1 MRTFRRALV
10 AVAAILL
17 VQVCTLPA
25 LSLVDASFSTDWPM
39 FHHDSTHSGYTN
51 STVPTIP
58 LAQVWNR
65 TIGVDVLSSPE
76 SPSVVNGYIYVGD
89 GDHNVYCFK
98 ASTGA
103 VVWSYP
109 TGNYVDSSPA
119 VIDSHVYVGSSDGN
133 VYCLDASTG
142 TKIWNYPAGG
152 ESSPAVANGY
162 VYVSSSIDGN
172 VYCLDASNG
181 NKIWNFQ
188 AGSSHSVLGSPAVAG
203 AFVYVGS
210 GDGNV
215 YCLDA
220 STGTKIWNYTVGGG
234 VGSPAVVGGYVYVG
248 STNGNA
254 YCLDAGTGAKLW
266 NYTTEYNYN
275 GPSHNFHWGNSVSD
289 PAVAYERVFV
299 GSSDFDVF
307 CLDAST
313 GVQIWNFTTDA
324 EVYSSPTV
332 ADGCVLAGS
341 YDGNV
346 YCLNASDGSELW
358 SFPAGVFS
366 PTNAGGGAGS
376 PVVADGIV
384 YAVGNGAVYALG
396 MPSTL
401 SNSSLIVVAVT
412 IAAIVIVA
420 VVAAFV

>member
-142 TKIWNYPAGG
+142 TKIWNY
-152 ESSPAVANGY
+152 
-162 VYVSSSIDGN
+162 
-172 VYCLDASNG
+172 
-181 NKIWNFQ
+181 
-188 AGSSHSVLGSPAVAG
+188 
-203 AFVYVGS
+203 
-210 GDGNV
+210 
-215 YCLDA
+215 
-220 STGTKIWNYTVGGG
+220 TVGGG

-289 PAVAYERVFV
+289 PAVAYERVYV

-396 MPSTL
+396 MPSTP

-420 VVAAFV
+420 VVAAFVYYKFFRIKKGSPSPT